1 MQERFF
7 DTYNLI
13 EFLEKKNLASEFE
26 RVINDDGPLEF
37 TQANI
42 LADFY
47 TDRRD
52 IRYYIIWKGS
62 KIIFTARVFLPFGK
76 GTTGLITMV
85 HTDKDYRRK
94 GICSA
99 SLKKVFAEYPIKKWY
114 LEVYKDNISAFLAYM
129 KIGFIPAG
137 NQPNPDII
145 GMIFTP

>member
-7 DTYNLI
+7 DTSDLI
-13 EFLEKKNLASEFE
+13 EFLEKKDLMPEFE

-37 TQANI
+37 TQENI
-42 LADFY
+42 LGDYF
-47 TDRRD
+47 TDKRD
-52 IRYYIIWKGS
+52 IRYFIIWKGR

-76 GTTGLITMV
+76 GTTALITMV

-99 SLKKVFAEYPIKKWY
+99 SLKKVFAEYPVKKWY
-114 LEVYKDNISAFLAYM
+114 LEVYKDNIPAFLAYL
-129 KIGFIPAG
+129 KIGFVPSS

-145 GMIFTP
+145 GMNFTL